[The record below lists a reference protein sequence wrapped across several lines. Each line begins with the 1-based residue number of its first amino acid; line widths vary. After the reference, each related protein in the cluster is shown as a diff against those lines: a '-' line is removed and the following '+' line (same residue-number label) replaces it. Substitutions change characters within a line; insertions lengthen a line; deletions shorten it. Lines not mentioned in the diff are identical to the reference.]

1 MEQPA
6 VTTKGRYTCALL
18 DERLVPQWTA
28 LGTRGGRWTETPA
41 GTIAPYMGGSTLHL
55 ESARLLFDSKGPPL
69 QFGATVLNV
78 TFVDGERC

>member
-1 MEQPA
+1 MEQPV
-6 VTTKGRYTCALL
+6 VTTNGRYTCALL

-41 GTIAPYMGGSTLHL
+41 GTISPYTGGSALHL
-55 ESARLLFDSKGPPL
+55 ASARLLFDSWPPL
-69 QFGATVLNV
+69 EFGTGLKV